1 MMTFKVIPDG
11 GEPYQVTAHSRDV
24 LVWEKSG
31 KGRTFSQ
38 LADHLSM
45 TDMYGL
51 AYTAARR
58 QGMSTG
64 TLQDFEQSVDMM
76 PVDVDGEDD
85 EDPDP
90 TPAAPSAAPSS
101 NLPSP
106 PASRPPSGQKRAT
119 GRS

>member
-51 AYTAARR
+51 AFVAARR
-58 QGMSTG
+58 QGMFSG
-64 TLQDFEQSVDMM
+64 TLQDFEQSADMM
-76 PVDVDGEDD
+76 PVDVDEDD

-90 TPAAPSAAPSS
+90 THAAPSAAPSS
-101 NLPSP
+101 NSQSP
-106 PASRPPSGQKRAT
+106 PASRPPSGRKRAT
-119 GRS
+119 SRS